1 MKKYH
6 FGTVRKKKNSTRLKR
21 SASLSDFKEISLIG
35 KKFPN
40 FKCQKFLKRKG
51 YILLCL
57 FGWVWIKHLR
67 FKKTEQ
73 AISPPGAANLT
84 CEGWKTDSPN
94 YRSSLSHKFVIF
106 NFSIKIKLIFF
117 HWRRFYFQDETNI
130 YFVYDYV
137 HGGELFTRIRE
148 NKYFPNDVALFYAC
162 ETFLALQYL
171 HSKNILYRDLKP
183 ENLLL
188 DKYGHIKL
196 IDFGFAKILKPS
208 ERTFTLCGTP
218 EYMAPEVMEK
228 TNGYGIAADYWALG
242 ILIYEMLVG

>member
-1 MKKYH
+1 M
-6 FGTVRKKKNSTRLKR
+6 
-21 SASLSDFKEISLIG
+21 
-35 KKFPN
+35 
-40 FKCQKFLKRKG
+40 
-51 YILLCL
+51 
-57 FGWVWIKHLR
+57 
-67 FKKTEQ
+67 
-73 AISPPGAANLT
+73 
-84 CEGWKTDSPN
+84 
-94 YRSSLSHKFVIF
+94 
-106 NFSIKIKLIFF
+106 
-117 HWRRFYFQDETNI
+117 
-130 YFVYDYV
+130 

-148 NKYFPNDVALFYAC
+148 NKYFPNDVALFYSC